1 MAPPEESVNR
11 VSHGC
16 IILQP
21 FNPTELQKP
30 NRNRSNRLIHFT
42 RHFASPLSMHWILHI
57 SFVSGFKR
65 GHDVNARIGDCR
77 ASYLQNFPWEGVM
90 SLRTESEIGLMS
102 VRIGNVHFWRHS
114 SKLALETLDLVA
126 QQLCES
132 LVAGSSLLRVL
143 TNQWFNCW
151 LILLDTG

>member
-1 MAPPEESVNR
+1 
-11 VSHGC
+11 
-16 IILQP
+16 
-21 FNPTELQKP
+21 
-30 NRNRSNRLIHFT
+30 
-42 RHFASPLSMHWILHI
+42 
-57 SFVSGFKR
+57 
-65 GHDVNARIGDCR
+65 
-77 ASYLQNFPWEGVM
+77 M

-143 TNQWFNCW
+143 TNQ
-151 LILLDTG
+151 